1 MAKRDICQQHAGY
14 LKKSYIANYVKD
26 FISYEQ
32 HREAQRNRKF
42 VEDQKSDAKIQ
53 FELSEELLTS
63 FRKKHPIPRDTPELQ
78 MQRSRLESGIEEN
91 RAVYITI
98 RQQYE
103 IAKIEESRG
112 AITKYYSSSTK
123 LLDFTL
129 PLDFD
134 ENYSKLISK
143 TSSKLGKIISPILK
157 NFSKTR
163 KIQQINYNNYI
174 IMEIINRAVTNLLEK
189 K

>member
-1 MAKRDICQQHAGY
+1 MEKEVTIDRIIAANYDVFKALDDQIRGKIVQLLNKKQLNVEQITRR
-14 LKKSYIANYVKD
+14 LKKFGY
-26 FISYEQ
+26 
-32 HREAQRNRKF
+32 
-42 VEDQKSDAKIQ
+42 
-53 FELSEELLTS
+53 
-63 FRKKHPIPRDTPELQ
+63 KK
-78 MQRSRLESGIEEN
+78 
-91 RAVYITI
+91 AVTTI
-98 RQQYE
+98 RHHIE
-103 IAKIEESRG
+103 ILKDSGLIEIVRIEESRG
-112 AITKYYSSSTK
+112 AITKYYGSSTK

-143 TSSKLGKIISPILK
+143 TSLKLGKVIGPILK

>member
-1 MAKRDICQQHAGY
+1 MEKEVTIDRIIAANYDVFKALDDPIRGKIVQLLNKKQLNVEQITRR
-14 LKKSYIANYVKD
+14 LKKFGY
-26 FISYEQ
+26 
-32 HREAQRNRKF
+32 
-42 VEDQKSDAKIQ
+42 
-53 FELSEELLTS
+53 
-63 FRKKHPIPRDTPELQ
+63 KK
-78 MQRSRLESGIEEN
+78 
-91 RAVYITI
+91 AVTTI
-98 RQQYE
+98 RHHIE
-103 IAKIEESRG
+103 ILKDSGLIEIVRIEESRG
-112 AITKYYSSSTK
+112 AITKYYGSSTK

-143 TSSKLGKIISPILK
+143 TSLKLGKVISPILK

-174 IMEIINRAVTNLLEK
+174 IMEILNRAVTNLLEK

>member
-1 MAKRDICQQHAGY
+1 MSILMEKEVTIDRIITANYDVFKALDGPIRGKIVQLLNKKQLNVEQITRR
-14 LKKSYIANYVKD
+14 LKKFGY
-26 FISYEQ
+26 
-32 HREAQRNRKF
+32 
-42 VEDQKSDAKIQ
+42 
-53 FELSEELLTS
+53 
-63 FRKKHPIPRDTPELQ
+63 KK
-78 MQRSRLESGIEEN
+78 
-91 RAVYITI
+91 AVTTI
-98 RQQYE
+98 RHHIE
-103 IAKIEESRG
+103 ILKDSGLIEIVRIEESRG
-112 AITKYYSSSTK
+112 AITKYYGSSTK

-143 TSSKLGKIISPILK
+143 TSLKLGKVIGPILK

>member
-1 MAKRDICQQHAGY
+1 MEKEITTNRIILTNYEIFRALDDPIRGKIVQLLHKKQLNVEQITRR
-14 LKKSYIANYVKD
+14 LKKFGY
-26 FISYEQ
+26 
-32 HREAQRNRKF
+32 
-42 VEDQKSDAKIQ
+42 
-53 FELSEELLTS
+53 
-63 FRKKHPIPRDTPELQ
+63 KK
-78 MQRSRLESGIEEN
+78 
-91 RAVYITI
+91 AVTTI
-98 RQQYE
+98 RHHVE
-103 IAKIEESRG
+103 ILKNSNLIEIVKIEESRG
-112 AITKYYSSSTK
+112 AVTKYYSSSTK

-143 TSSKLGKIISPILK
+143 TSLKLGKVIGPILK

-174 IMEIINRAVTNLLEK
+174 VMEIMNRSITNLLEK

>member
-1 MAKRDICQQHAGY
+1 MEKEVTIDRIMSANYDVFKALDDPIRGKIVQLLNKKQLNVKQITRR
-14 LKKSYIANYVKD
+14 LKKFGY
-26 FISYEQ
+26 
-32 HREAQRNRKF
+32 
-42 VEDQKSDAKIQ
+42 
-53 FELSEELLTS
+53 
-63 FRKKHPIPRDTPELQ
+63 KKAVTTIRHHIEILK
-78 MQRSRLESGIEEN
+78 ESGLI
-91 RAVYITI
+91 
-98 RQQYE
+98 E

-143 TSSKLGKIISPILK
+143 TSLKLEKIVGPILK

-174 IMEIINRAVTNLLEK
+174 VMEIVNRAITNLLEK